1 MVEDVISLN
10 KIIIENFIKSKKIYN
25 EFIKINRR
33 KPYQDEWNKIAKRY
47 NLLSNVSMRY
57 IGNIAFKRKRVSKG
71 T

>member
-1 MVEDVISLN
+1 MN